1 VCCLERKEGLVV
13 GAAVGLVFYTLALIV
28 LGPTV
33 VTALTGNRNVSNTG
47 SIKAVGVGVYSDQA
61 CTNPVS
67 SLSWGVLNP
76 GSSANKTV
84 YIRNES
90 NVAAT
95 LSKTQSNW
103 NPSNASNYIT
113 LTWNYN
119 GQTLSANQ
127 VVPAQFTLSVASNI
141 AGITSFSFDIT
152 LTASG

>member
-1 VCCLERKEGLVV
+1 LERKEGIVV
-13 GAAVGLVFYTLALIV
+13 GAAAGLVIYTLALIA
-28 LGPTV
+28 LGPAL
-33 VTALTGNRNVSNTG
+33 VTALTGNRSVSNTG

-90 NVAAT
+90 NVVAT
-95 LSKTQSNW
+95 LSKTTSNW

-113 LTWNYN
+113 LTWNYG
-119 GQTLSANQ
+119 GQTLNANQ
-127 VVPAQFTLSVASNI
+127 VISVLFTLSVASNI
-141 AGITSFSFDIT
+141 AGITNFSFDIT
-152 LTASG
+152 ITATS